1 MNKMRTFPI
10 FMLLVLLTTSPV
22 YAKPQN
28 DLASLDS
35 VLSIRD
41 TFLKNKKRRI
51 DSIKSRIPVNAP
63 IMDKLKGY
71 DRLYEEF
78 LTLSFDSAMRYI
90 NLAEKLVSDTG
101 DYDLNAK
108 VRIHKSMSYATSG
121 HFSQAIDELKKIQS
135 SCLSDTLL
143 EKYYQAYQWTY
154 GLWAEYSQD
163 KTFAPIYYRNS
174 KTYLDSLIQVT
185 PRNTSLYNYRIAEK
199 ALMFNHDFETAKKNY
214 LKVVEKEPKNS
225 RLYAQSAFAL
235 AQAYNNLQDRAN
247 YRKWLI
253 NAAISDQMIPL
264 KENLALQDVALLI
277 KNEDGDLERANAYL
291 NYSLN
296 DALEYNN
303 RLRILEIGKKLPA
316 IATAY
321 QETVLVKNKQLHLYL
336 ATIVIIVIILIIAIA
351 MIIEQKRKIRNRN
364 VTLSTFNDQL
374 KVFNKQLQETN
385 RSREQYVNL
394 FLNLCAGYID
404 KYNRLQLTVTS
415 KVKAGQ
421 YNELQKLLQANS
433 RPSEAELRE
442 VFFNFDTAFLRLYPD
457 FIKNVNTLLQPD
469 KAICPKSSELL
480 NANLRILAL
489 IRMGITDST
498 KIATLLFYSQQT
510 IFNRRTEMRN
520 RAINRDSF
528 EKEIMGQ
535 RIFPVGGREYQEYSV
550 IFAQ

>member
-71 DRLYEEF
+71 DRLYEEY

-421 YNELQKLLQANS
+421 YNELQKLLQTNS

-528 EKEIMGQ
+528 EKEIMD
-535 RIFPVGGREYQEYSV
+535 ICPIYPE
-550 IFAQ
+550 

>member
-71 DRLYEEF
+71 DRLYEEY
-78 LTLSFDSAMRYI
+78 LTLSFDSAMKYI

-108 VRIHKSMSYATSG
+108 VKIHKSMSYATSG

-214 LKVVEKEPKNS
+214 LKVVDKEPKNS

-264 KENLALQDVALLI
+264 KENLALQDVAILI

-291 NYSLN
+291 TYSLN

-404 KYNRLQLTVTS
+404 KYNRMQLTVTS

-528 EKEIMGQ
+528 EKEIMD
-535 RIFPVGGREYQEYSV
+535 ICPIYPE
-550 IFAQ
+550 

>member
-1 MNKMRTFPI
+1 MSKMRTFPI

-71 DRLYEEF
+71 DRLYEEY

-90 NLAEKLVSDTG
+90 NLAEELVSDTG

-108 VRIHKSMSYATSG
+108 VKIHKSMSYATSG

-214 LKVVEKEPKNS
+214 LKVVDKEPKNS

-264 KENLALQDVALLI
+264 KENLALQDVAILI

-291 NYSLN
+291 TYSLN

-321 QETVLVKNKQLHLYL
+321 QETVLAKNKQLHLYL

-351 MIIEQKRKIRNRN
+351 IIIEQKRKIRNRN

-404 KYNRLQLTVTS
+404 KYNRMQLTVTS

-528 EKEIMGQ
+528 EKEIMD
-535 RIFPVGGREYQEYSV
+535 ICPIYPE
-550 IFAQ
+550 

>member
-71 DRLYEEF
+71 DRLYEEY
-78 LTLSFDSAMRYI
+78 LTLSFDSAMKYI

-214 LKVVEKEPKNS
+214 LKVVDKEPKNS

-264 KENLALQDVALLI
+264 KENLALQDVAILI

-291 NYSLN
+291 TYSLN

-321 QETVLVKNKQLHLYL
+321 QETVLAKNKQLHLYL
-336 ATIVIIVIILIIAIA
+336 VTIVIIVIILIIAIA
-351 MIIEQKRKIRNRN
+351 IIIEQKRKIRNRN

-404 KYNRLQLTVTS
+404 KYNRMQLTVTS

-528 EKEIMGQ
+528 EKEIMD
-535 RIFPVGGREYQEYSV
+535 ICPIYPE
-550 IFAQ
+550 

>member
-71 DRLYEEF
+71 DRLYEEY

-90 NLAEKLVSDTG
+90 NLAEELVSDTG

-108 VRIHKSMSYATSG
+108 VKIHKSMSYATSG

-404 KYNRLQLTVTS
+404 KYNRMQLTVTS

-528 EKEIMGQ
+528 EKEIMD
-535 RIFPVGGREYQEYSV
+535 ICPIYPE
-550 IFAQ
+550 

>member
-28 DLASLDS
+28 DLARLDS

-71 DRLYEEF
+71 DRLYEEY

-108 VRIHKSMSYATSG
+108 VKIHKSMSYATSG

-174 KTYLDSLIQVT
+174 RTYLDSLIQVT

-214 LKVVEKEPKNS
+214 LKVVDKEPKNS

-321 QETVLVKNKQLHLYL
+321 QETVLAKNKQLHLYL

-351 MIIEQKRKIRNRN
+351 IIIEQKRKIRNRN

-528 EKEIMGQ
+528 EKEIMD
-535 RIFPVGGREYQEYSV
+535 ICPIYPE
-550 IFAQ
+550 

>member
-71 DRLYEEF
+71 DRLYEEY
-78 LTLSFDSAMRYI
+78 LTLSFDSAMKYI
-90 NLAEKLVSDTG
+90 NLAEELVSDTG

-108 VRIHKSMSYATSG
+108 VKIHKSMSYATSG

-214 LKVVEKEPKNS
+214 LKVVDKEPKNS

-264 KENLALQDVALLI
+264 KENLALQDVAILI

-291 NYSLN
+291 TYSLN

-321 QETVLVKNKQLHLYL
+321 QETVLAKNKQLHLYL

-351 MIIEQKRKIRNRN
+351 IIIEQKRKIRNRN

-404 KYNRLQLTVTS
+404 KYNRMQLTVTS

-528 EKEIMGQ
+528 EKEIMD
-535 RIFPVGGREYQEYSV
+535 ICPIYPE
-550 IFAQ
+550 

>member
-63 IMDKLKGY
+63 ITDKLKGY
-71 DRLYEEF
+71 DRLYEEY

-528 EKEIMGQ
+528 EKEIMD
-535 RIFPVGGREYQEYSV
+535 ICPIYPE
-550 IFAQ
+550 

>member
-10 FMLLVLLTTSPV
+10 FMLLVLLTTSTV

-71 DRLYEEF
+71 DRLYEEY
-78 LTLSFDSAMRYI
+78 LTLSFDSAMKYI

-108 VRIHKSMSYATSG
+108 VKIHKSMSYATSG

-214 LKVVEKEPKNS
+214 LKVVDKEPKNS

-264 KENLALQDVALLI
+264 KENLALQDVAILI

-291 NYSLN
+291 TYSLN

-321 QETVLVKNKQLHLYL
+321 QETVLAKNKQLHLYL
-336 ATIVIIVIILIIAIA
+336 VTIVIIVIILIIAIA
-351 MIIEQKRKIRNRN
+351 IIIEQKRKIRNRN

-404 KYNRLQLTVTS
+404 KYNRMQLTVTS

-528 EKEIMGQ
+528 EKEIMD
-535 RIFPVGGREYQEYSV
+535 ICPIYPE
-550 IFAQ
+550 

>member
-71 DRLYEEF
+71 DRLYEEY
-78 LTLSFDSAMRYI
+78 LTLSFDSAMKYI

-108 VRIHKSMSYATSG
+108 VKIHKSMSYATSG

-528 EKEIMGQ
+528 EKEIMD
-535 RIFPVGGREYQEYSV
+535 ICPIYPE
-550 IFAQ
+550 

>member
-1 MNKMRTFPI
+1 MKKMRTFPI

-22 YAKPQN
+22 YAKPKN

-71 DRLYEEF
+71 DRLYEEY

-321 QETVLVKNKQLHLYL
+321 QETVLAKNKQLHLYL

-351 MIIEQKRKIRNRN
+351 IIIEQKRKIRNRN

-528 EKEIMGQ
+528 EKEIMD
-535 RIFPVGGREYQEYSV
+535 ICPIYPE
-550 IFAQ
+550 

>member
-1 MNKMRTFPI
+1 MSKMRTFPI
-10 FMLLVLLTTSPV
+10 FMLLVLLTISPV

-71 DRLYEEF
+71 DRLYEEY

-108 VRIHKSMSYATSG
+108 VKIHKSMSYATSG
-121 HFSQAIDELKKIQS
+121 HFSQAIDELKEIQS

-214 LKVVEKEPKNS
+214 LKVVDKEPKNS

-264 KENLALQDVALLI
+264 KENLALQDVAILI

-291 NYSLN
+291 TYSLN

-321 QETVLVKNKQLHLYL
+321 QETVLAKNKQLHLYL
-336 ATIVIIVIILIIAIA
+336 VTIVIIVIILIIAIA
-351 MIIEQKRKIRNRN
+351 IIIEQKRKIRNRN

-404 KYNRLQLTVTS
+404 KYNRMQLTVTS

-528 EKEIMGQ
+528 EKEIMD
-535 RIFPVGGREYQEYSV
+535 ICPIYPE
-550 IFAQ
+550 

>member
-71 DRLYEEF
+71 DRLYEEY
-78 LTLSFDSAMRYI
+78 LTLSFDSAMKYI

-108 VRIHKSMSYATSG
+108 VRIHRSMSYATSG

-214 LKVVEKEPKNS
+214 LKVVDKEPKNS

-264 KENLALQDVALLI
+264 KENLALQDVAILI

-291 NYSLN
+291 TYSLN

-321 QETVLVKNKQLHLYL
+321 QETVLAKNKQLHLYL
-336 ATIVIIVIILIIAIA
+336 VTIVIIVIILIIAIA
-351 MIIEQKRKIRNRN
+351 IIIEQKRKIRNRN

-404 KYNRLQLTVTS
+404 KYNRMQLTVTS

-528 EKEIMGQ
+528 EKEIMD
-535 RIFPVGGREYQEYSV
+535 ICPIYPE
-550 IFAQ
+550 

>member
-71 DRLYEEF
+71 DRLYEEY
-78 LTLSFDSAMRYI
+78 LTLSFDSAMKYI

-108 VRIHKSMSYATSG
+108 VKIHKSMSYATSG

-214 LKVVEKEPKNS
+214 LKVVDKEPKNS

-264 KENLALQDVALLI
+264 KENLALQDVAILI

-291 NYSLN
+291 TYSLN

-321 QETVLVKNKQLHLYL
+321 QETVLAKNKQLHLYL
-336 ATIVIIVIILIIAIA
+336 VTIVIIVIILIIAIA
-351 MIIEQKRKIRNRN
+351 IIIEQKRKIRNRN

-404 KYNRLQLTVTS
+404 KYNRMQLTVTS

-528 EKEIMGQ
+528 EKEIMD
-535 RIFPVGGREYQEYSV
+535 ICPIYPV
-550 IFAQ
+550 

>member
-71 DRLYEEF
+71 DRLYEEY
-78 LTLSFDSAMRYI
+78 LTLSFDSAMKYI

-108 VRIHKSMSYATSG
+108 VKIHKSMSYATSG

-214 LKVVEKEPKNS
+214 LKVVDKEPKNS

-264 KENLALQDVALLI
+264 KENLALQDVAILI

-291 NYSLN
+291 TYSLN

-321 QETVLVKNKQLHLYL
+321 QETVLAKNKQLHLYL
-336 ATIVIIVIILIIAIA
+336 VTIVIIVIILIIAIA
-351 MIIEQKRKIRNRN
+351 IIIEQKRKIRNRN

-404 KYNRLQLTVTS
+404 KYNRMQLTVTS

-510 IFNRRTEMRN
+510 ICNRRTEMRN

-528 EKEIMGQ
+528 EKEIMD
-535 RIFPVGGREYQEYSV
+535 ICPIYPE
-550 IFAQ
+550 

>member
-1 MNKMRTFPI
+1 
-10 FMLLVLLTTSPV
+10 MLLVLLTTSPV

-71 DRLYEEF
+71 DRLYEEY

-90 NLAEKLVSDTG
+90 NLAEELVSDTG

-528 EKEIMGQ
+528 EKEIMD
-535 RIFPVGGREYQEYSV
+535 ICPIYPE
-550 IFAQ
+550 

>member
-71 DRLYEEF
+71 DRLYEEY
-78 LTLSFDSAMRYI
+78 LTLSFDSAMKYI

-214 LKVVEKEPKNS
+214 LKVVDKEPKNS

-264 KENLALQDVALLI
+264 KENLALQDVAILI

-291 NYSLN
+291 TYSLN

-404 KYNRLQLTVTS
+404 KYNRMQLTVTS

-528 EKEIMGQ
+528 EKEIMD
-535 RIFPVGGREYQEYSV
+535 ICPIYPE
-550 IFAQ
+550 

>member
-71 DRLYEEF
+71 DRLYEEY

-291 NYSLN
+291 TYSLN

-528 EKEIMGQ
+528 EKEIMD
-535 RIFPVGGREYQEYSV
+535 ICPIYPE
-550 IFAQ
+550 

>member
-1 MNKMRTFPI
+1 MSKMRTFPI
-10 FMLLVLLTTSPV
+10 FMLLVLLMTSPV

-71 DRLYEEF
+71 DRLYEEY

-108 VRIHKSMSYATSG
+108 VKIHKSMSYATSG

-214 LKVVEKEPKNS
+214 LKVVDKEPKNS

-264 KENLALQDVALLI
+264 KENLALQDVAILI
-277 KNEDGDLERANAYL
+277 KNEDEDLERANAYL
-291 NYSLN
+291 TYSLN

-321 QETVLVKNKQLHLYL
+321 QETVLAKNKQLHLYL
-336 ATIVIIVIILIIAIA
+336 VTIVIIVIILIIAIA
-351 MIIEQKRKIRNRN
+351 IIIEQKRKIRNRN

-404 KYNRLQLTVTS
+404 KYNRMQLTVTS

-528 EKEIMGQ
+528 EKEIMD
-535 RIFPVGGREYQEYSV
+535 ICPIYPE
-550 IFAQ
+550 

>member
-71 DRLYEEF
+71 DRLYEEY
-78 LTLSFDSAMRYI
+78 LTLSFDSAMKYI

-108 VRIHKSMSYATSG
+108 VKIHKSMSYATSG

-214 LKVVEKEPKNS
+214 LKVVDKEPKNS

-264 KENLALQDVALLI
+264 KENLALQDVAILI

-291 NYSLN
+291 TYSLN

-321 QETVLVKNKQLHLYL
+321 QETVLAKNKQLHLYL
-336 ATIVIIVIILIIAIA
+336 VTIVIIVIILIIAIA
-351 MIIEQKRKIRNRN
+351 IIIEQKRKIRNRN

-404 KYNRLQLTVTS
+404 KYNRMQLTVTS

-528 EKEIMGQ
+528 EKEIMD
-535 RIFPVGGREYQEYSV
+535 ICPIYPE
-550 IFAQ
+550 

>member
-71 DRLYEEF
+71 DRLYEEY
-78 LTLSFDSAMRYI
+78 LTLSFDSAMKYI

-108 VRIHKSMSYATSG
+108 VKIHKSMSYATSG

-214 LKVVEKEPKNS
+214 LKVVDKEPKNS

-264 KENLALQDVALLI
+264 KENLALQDVAILI

-291 NYSLN
+291 TYSLN

-321 QETVLVKNKQLHLYL
+321 QETVLAKNKQLHLYL
-336 ATIVIIVIILIIAIA
+336 VTIVIIVIILIIAIA
-351 MIIEQKRKIRNRN
+351 IIIEQKRKIRNRN

-404 KYNRLQLTVTS
+404 KYNRMQLTVTS

-528 EKEIMGQ
+528 EKEIMD
-535 RIFPVGGREYQEYSV
+535 ICPIYP
-550 IFAQ
+550 

>member
-71 DRLYEEF
+71 DRLYEEY
-78 LTLSFDSAMRYI
+78 LTLSFDSAMKYI

-108 VRIHKSMSYATSG
+108 VKIHKSMSYATSG

-174 KTYLDSLIQVT
+174 KTSLDSLIQVT

-214 LKVVEKEPKNS
+214 LKVVDKEPKNS

-264 KENLALQDVALLI
+264 KENLALQDVAILI

-291 NYSLN
+291 TYSLN

-321 QETVLVKNKQLHLYL
+321 QETVLAKNKQLHLYL
-336 ATIVIIVIILIIAIA
+336 VTIVIIVIILIIAIA
-351 MIIEQKRKIRNRN
+351 IIIEQKRKIRNRN

-404 KYNRLQLTVTS
+404 KYNRMQLTVTS

-528 EKEIMGQ
+528 EKEIMD
-535 RIFPVGGREYQEYSV
+535 ICPIYPE
-550 IFAQ
+550 

>member
-71 DRLYEEF
+71 DRLYEEY
-78 LTLSFDSAMRYI
+78 LTLSFDSAMKYI

-108 VRIHKSMSYATSG
+108 VKIHKSMSYATSG

-214 LKVVEKEPKNS
+214 LKVVDKEPKNS

-321 QETVLVKNKQLHLYL
+321 QETVLAKNKQLHLYL
-336 ATIVIIVIILIIAIA
+336 VTIVIIVIILIIAIA

-528 EKEIMGQ
+528 EKEIMD
-535 RIFPVGGREYQEYSV
+535 ICPIYPE
-550 IFAQ
+550 

>member
-71 DRLYEEF
+71 DRLYEEY
-78 LTLSFDSAMRYI
+78 LTLSFDSAMKYI

-108 VRIHKSMSYATSG
+108 VKIHKSMSYATSG

-214 LKVVEKEPKNS
+214 LKVVDKEPKNS

-264 KENLALQDVALLI
+264 KENLALQDVAILI

-291 NYSLN
+291 TYSLN

-321 QETVLVKNKQLHLYL
+321 QETVLAKNKQLHLYL
-336 ATIVIIVIILIIAIA
+336 VTIVIIVIILIIAIA
-351 MIIEQKRKIRNRN
+351 IIIEQKRKIRNRN

-404 KYNRLQLTVTS
+404 KYNRMQLTVTS

-469 KAICPKSSELL
+469 KAICHKSSELL

-528 EKEIMGQ
+528 EKEIMD
-535 RIFPVGGREYQEYSV
+535 ICPIYPE
-550 IFAQ
+550 

>member
-71 DRLYEEF
+71 DRLYEEY

-214 LKVVEKEPKNS
+214 LKVVDKEPKNS

-321 QETVLVKNKQLHLYL
+321 QETVLAKNKQLHLYL
-336 ATIVIIVIILIIAIA
+336 VTIVIIVIILIIAIA
-351 MIIEQKRKIRNRN
+351 IIIEQKRKIRNRN

-528 EKEIMGQ
+528 EKEIMD
-535 RIFPVGGREYQEYSV
+535 ICPIYPE
-550 IFAQ
+550 

>member
-71 DRLYEEF
+71 DRLYEEY
-78 LTLSFDSAMRYI
+78 LTLSFDSAMKYI

-108 VRIHKSMSYATSG
+108 VKIHKSMSYATSG

-214 LKVVEKEPKNS
+214 LKVVDKEPKNS

-264 KENLALQDVALLI
+264 KENLALQDVAILI

-291 NYSLN
+291 TYSLN

-321 QETVLVKNKQLHLYL
+321 QETVLAKNKQLHLYL
-336 ATIVIIVIILIIAIA
+336 VTIVIIVIILIIAIA

-528 EKEIMGQ
+528 EKEIMD
-535 RIFPVGGREYQEYSV
+535 ICPIYPE
-550 IFAQ
+550 

>member
-71 DRLYEEF
+71 DRLYEEY

-199 ALMFNHDFETAKKNY
+199 ALMFNHYFETAKKNY

-528 EKEIMGQ
+528 EKEIMD
-535 RIFPVGGREYQEYSV
+535 ICPIYPE
-550 IFAQ
+550 

>member
-71 DRLYEEF
+71 DRLYEEY
-78 LTLSFDSAMRYI
+78 LTLSFDSAMKYI

-528 EKEIMGQ
+528 EKEIMD
-535 RIFPVGGREYQEYSV
+535 ICPIYPE
-550 IFAQ
+550 

>member
-1 MNKMRTFPI
+1 
-10 FMLLVLLTTSPV
+10 MLLVLLTTSPV

-71 DRLYEEF
+71 DRLYEEY

-214 LKVVEKEPKNS
+214 LKVVEKEPK
-225 RLYAQSAFAL
+225 
-235 AQAYNNLQDRAN
+235 
-247 YRKWLI
+247 
-253 NAAISDQMIPL
+253 IP
-264 KENLALQDVALLI
+264 
-277 KNEDGDLERANAYL
+277 
-291 NYSLN
+291 
-296 DALEYNN
+296 
-303 RLRILEIGKKLPA
+303 
-316 IATAY
+316 
-321 QETVLVKNKQLHLYL
+321 
-336 ATIVIIVIILIIAIA
+336 
-351 MIIEQKRKIRNRN
+351 
-364 VTLSTFNDQL
+364 
-374 KVFNKQLQETN
+374 
-385 RSREQYVNL
+385 
-394 FLNLCAGYID
+394 GY
-404 KYNRLQLTVTS
+404 T
-415 KVKAGQ
+415 
-421 YNELQKLLQANS
+421 
-433 RPSEAELRE
+433 P
-442 VFFNFDTAFLRLYPD
+442 
-457 FIKNVNTLLQPD
+457 
-469 KAICPKSSELL
+469 
-480 NANLRILAL
+480 
-489 IRMGITDST
+489 
-498 KIATLLFYSQQT
+498 
-510 IFNRRTEMRN
+510 NRRSHWHRHITTC
-520 RAINRDSF
+520 
-528 EKEIMGQ
+528 KTGQ
-535 RIFPVGGREYQEYSV
+535 TTGNGS
-550 IFAQ
+550 

>member
-71 DRLYEEF
+71 DRLYEEY

-108 VRIHKSMSYATSG
+108 VKIHKSMSYATSG

-214 LKVVEKEPKNS
+214 LKVVDKEPKNS

-264 KENLALQDVALLI
+264 KENLALQDVAILI

-291 NYSLN
+291 TYSLN

-321 QETVLVKNKQLHLYL
+321 QETVLAKNKQLHLYL

-351 MIIEQKRKIRNRN
+351 IIIEQKRKIRNRN

-404 KYNRLQLTVTS
+404 KYNRMQLTVTS

-528 EKEIMGQ
+528 EKEIMD
-535 RIFPVGGREYQEYSV
+535 ICPIYPE
-550 IFAQ
+550 

>member
-71 DRLYEEF
+71 DRLYEEY
-78 LTLSFDSAMRYI
+78 LTLSFDSAMKYI

-108 VRIHKSMSYATSG
+108 VKIHKSMSYATSG

-214 LKVVEKEPKNS
+214 LKVVDKEPKNS

-264 KENLALQDVALLI
+264 KENLALQDVAILI

-291 NYSLN
+291 TYSLN

-321 QETVLVKNKQLHLYL
+321 QETVLAKNKQLHLYL
-336 ATIVIIVIILIIAIA
+336 VTIVIIVIILIIAIA
-351 MIIEQKRKIRNRN
+351 IIIEQKRKIRNRN

-374 KVFNKQLQETN
+374 KVFNKQLQKTN

-404 KYNRLQLTVTS
+404 KYNRMQLTVTS

-528 EKEIMGQ
+528 EKEIMD
-535 RIFPVGGREYQEYSV
+535 ICPIYPE
-550 IFAQ
+550 

>member
-71 DRLYEEF
+71 DRLYEEY

-90 NLAEKLVSDTG
+90 NLAEELVSDTG

-108 VRIHKSMSYATSG
+108 VKIHKSMSYATSG

-214 LKVVEKEPKNS
+214 LKVVDKEPKNS

-264 KENLALQDVALLI
+264 KENLALQDVAILI

-291 NYSLN
+291 TYSLN

-321 QETVLVKNKQLHLYL
+321 QETVLAKNKQLHLYL
-336 ATIVIIVIILIIAIA
+336 VTIVIIVIILIIAIA
-351 MIIEQKRKIRNRN
+351 IIIEQKRKIRNRN

-404 KYNRLQLTVTS
+404 KYNRMQLTVTS

-528 EKEIMGQ
+528 EKEIMD
-535 RIFPVGGREYQEYSV
+535 ICPIYPE
-550 IFAQ
+550 

>member
-71 DRLYEEF
+71 DRLYEEY
-78 LTLSFDSAMRYI
+78 LTLSFDSAMKYI

-214 LKVVEKEPKNS
+214 LKVVDKEPKNS

-264 KENLALQDVALLI
+264 KENLALQDVAILI

-291 NYSLN
+291 TYSLN

-321 QETVLVKNKQLHLYL
+321 QETVLAKNKQLHSYL
-336 ATIVIIVIILIIAIA
+336 VTIVIIVIILIIAIA
-351 MIIEQKRKIRNRN
+351 IIIEQKRKIRNRN

-404 KYNRLQLTVTS
+404 KYNRMQLTVTS

-528 EKEIMGQ
+528 EKEIMD
-535 RIFPVGGREYQEYSV
+535 ICPIYPE
-550 IFAQ
+550 

>member
-71 DRLYEEF
+71 DRLYEEY
-78 LTLSFDSAMRYI
+78 LTLSFDSAMKYI

-108 VRIHKSMSYATSG
+108 VKIHKSMSYATSG

-214 LKVVEKEPKNS
+214 LKVVDKEPKNS

-264 KENLALQDVALLI
+264 KENLALQDVAILI

-291 NYSLN
+291 TYSLN

-316 IATAY
+316 SATAY
-321 QETVLVKNKQLHLYL
+321 QETVLAKNKQLHLYL
-336 ATIVIIVIILIIAIA
+336 VTIVIIVIILIIAIA
-351 MIIEQKRKIRNRN
+351 IIIEQKRKIRNRN

-404 KYNRLQLTVTS
+404 KYNRMQLTVTS

-528 EKEIMGQ
+528 EKEIMD
-535 RIFPVGGREYQEYSV
+535 ICPIYPE
-550 IFAQ
+550 

>member
-71 DRLYEEF
+71 DRLYEEY

-520 RAINRDSF
+520 RAINRDSL
-528 EKEIMGQ
+528 EKEIMD
-535 RIFPVGGREYQEYSV
+535 ICPIYPE
-550 IFAQ
+550 

>member
-35 VLSIRD
+35 VLSISD

-71 DRLYEEF
+71 DRLYEEY
-78 LTLSFDSAMRYI
+78 LTLSFDSAMKYI

-108 VRIHKSMSYATSG
+108 VKIHKSMSYATSG

-214 LKVVEKEPKNS
+214 LKVVDKEPKNS

-264 KENLALQDVALLI
+264 KENLALQDVAILI

-291 NYSLN
+291 TYSLN

-321 QETVLVKNKQLHLYL
+321 QETVLAKNKQLHLYL
-336 ATIVIIVIILIIAIA
+336 VTIVIIVIILIIAIA
-351 MIIEQKRKIRNRN
+351 IIIEQKRKIRNRN

-404 KYNRLQLTVTS
+404 KYNRMQLTVTS

-528 EKEIMGQ
+528 EKEIMD
-535 RIFPVGGREYQEYSV
+535 ICPIYPE
-550 IFAQ
+550 

>member
-71 DRLYEEF
+71 DRLYEEY
-78 LTLSFDSAMRYI
+78 LTLSFDSAMKYI

-108 VRIHKSMSYATSG
+108 VKIHKSMSYATSG

-214 LKVVEKEPKNS
+214 LKVVDKEPKNS

-264 KENLALQDVALLI
+264 KENLALQDVAILI

-291 NYSLN
+291 TYSLN

-321 QETVLVKNKQLHLYL
+321 QETVLAKNKQLHLYL
-336 ATIVIIVIILIIAIA
+336 VTIVIIVIILIIAIA
-351 MIIEQKRKIRNRN
+351 IIIEQKRKIRNRN

-404 KYNRLQLTVTS
+404 KYNRMQLTVTS

-457 FIKNVNTLLQPD
+457 FIKNVNTLLQPE

-528 EKEIMGQ
+528 EKEIMD
-535 RIFPVGGREYQEYSV
+535 ICPIYPE
-550 IFAQ
+550 

>member
-71 DRLYEEF
+71 DRLYEEY
-78 LTLSFDSAMRYI
+78 LTLSFDSAMKYI

-108 VRIHKSMSYATSG
+108 VKIHKSMSYATSG

-214 LKVVEKEPKNS
+214 LKVVDKEPKKS

-264 KENLALQDVALLI
+264 KENLALQDVAILI

-291 NYSLN
+291 TYSLN

-321 QETVLVKNKQLHLYL
+321 QETVLAKNKQLHLYL
-336 ATIVIIVIILIIAIA
+336 VTIVIIVIILIIAIA
-351 MIIEQKRKIRNRN
+351 IIIEQKRKIRNRN

-404 KYNRLQLTVTS
+404 KYNRMQLTVTS

-528 EKEIMGQ
+528 EKEIMD
-535 RIFPVGGREYQEYSV
+535 ICPIYPE
-550 IFAQ
+550 

>member
-22 YAKPQN
+22 YAKPKN

-71 DRLYEEF
+71 DRLYEEY

-321 QETVLVKNKQLHLYL
+321 QETVLAKNKQLHLYL

-351 MIIEQKRKIRNRN
+351 IIIEQKRKIRNRN

-528 EKEIMGQ
+528 EKEIMD
-535 RIFPVGGREYQEYSV
+535 ICPIYPE
-550 IFAQ
+550 

>member
-1 MNKMRTFPI
+1 M
-10 FMLLVLLTTSPV
+10 
-22 YAKPQN
+22 
-28 DLASLDS
+28 
-35 VLSIRD
+35 
-41 TFLKNKKRRI
+41 
-51 DSIKSRIPVNAP
+51 NAP

-71 DRLYEEF
+71 DRLYEEY
-78 LTLSFDSAMRYI
+78 LTLSFDSAMKYI

-108 VRIHKSMSYATSG
+108 VKIHKSMSYATSG

-214 LKVVEKEPKNS
+214 LKVVDKEPKNS

-264 KENLALQDVALLI
+264 KENLALQDVAILI

-291 NYSLN
+291 TYSLN

-321 QETVLVKNKQLHLYL
+321 QETVLAKNKQLHLYL
-336 ATIVIIVIILIIAIA
+336 VTIVIIVIILIIAIA
-351 MIIEQKRKIRNRN
+351 IIIEQKRKIRNRN

-404 KYNRLQLTVTS
+404 KYNRMQLTVTS

-520 RAINRDSF
+520 RAINRDSLVSL
-528 EKEIMGQ
+528 KKC
-535 RIFPVGGREYQEYSV
+535 
-550 IFAQ
+550 